1 MASLTY
7 GSVLGAG
14 KGYTVVDTPQGP
26 RTVVGDRATRNNN
39 PGNIE
44 AGNYANSYGA
54 IGTDGR
60 FAVFGSR
67 LTGQR
72 AQAGLIFGKNYANLS
87 LREAIAKYA
96 PSFENNSAAYAA
108 AVAAAAGVSL
118 DTKMKDIPADK
129 RAAVVAGMQAVEGNT
144 QANVYDA
151 QGNLVGTIDATS
163 PRTPNTAPTPYGPD
177 SQMADM
183 TPGAPIGHVARA
195 PLGPPAAPSQSGL
208 FAGMATP
215 RGIGTPA
222 APAANP
228 VDAMRGLAP
237 TAPVSSPALSPAATA
252 ATSAAKGLGAV
263 TQAAQAARAAQP
275 SQSVASAPSSGSFAS
290 QDEKT
295 NTGTIANAAP
305 AGNFVSQDE
314 RASLAERL
322 GLDPVT
328 GIAPAPSIS
337 PPTSVAQAAPAPT
350 IAAPKINVAAAV
362 PAAPPQAVPSAVAA
376 MSRPSLAAPSQ
387 PSLSPSDV
395 YGGAIGTAQTS
406 TPGTTVSRVNS
417 FGPSYV
423 TNKFGAVTAVAPDG
437 TMMAAL
443 GGVPAAQPSTISGP
457 LGQQPDQAQ
466 SQGIGGMFG
475 PKAKSVTGTLAGA
488 ALGAY
493 ALGPLGGLLGG
504 LVGKNLAQGKAPL
517 SGLLGNQANNSVG
530 THTVNTFAGPMS
542 FANPVGGLGFPSAPS
557 KPAGYNPNG
566 SSGNLS
572 SAAKSAIDAGG
583 GGLY

>member
-1 MASLTY
+1 
-7 GSVLGAG
+7 
-14 KGYTVVDTPQGP
+14 
-26 RTVVGDRATRNNN
+26 
-39 PGNIE
+39 
-44 AGNYANSYGA
+44 
-54 IGTDGR
+54 
-60 FAVFGSR
+60 
-67 LTGQR
+67 
-72 AQAGLIFGKNYANLS
+72 
-87 LREAIAKYA
+87 
-96 PSFENNSAAYAA
+96 
-108 AVAAAAGVSL
+108 
-118 DTKMKDIPADK
+118 
-129 RAAVVAGMQAVEGNT
+129 
-144 QANVYDA
+144 
-151 QGNLVGTIDATS
+151 
-163 PRTPNTAPTPYGPD
+163 
-177 SQMADM
+177 
-183 TPGAPIGHVARA
+183 
-195 PLGPPAAPSQSGL
+195 
-208 FAGMATP
+208 
-215 RGIGTPA
+215 
-222 APAANP
+222 
-228 VDAMRGLAP
+228 MRGLAP
-237 TAPVSSPALSPAATA
+237 TASAPALSPAATA

-263 TQAAQAARAAQP
+263 AQAAQATRAAQP
-275 SQSVASAPSSGSFAS
+275 SQSVATAPSSGSFTS

-295 NTGTIANAAP
+295 NTGTVANAAP

-328 GIAPAPSIS
+328 GIAPAIS
-337 PPTSVAQAAPAPT
+337 PPSVAQAAPAPT

-362 PAAPPQAVPSAVAA
+362 PAAPPQAVPSTVTA

-387 PSLSPSDV
+387 PCLSPSDV

-443 GGVPAAQPSTISGP
+443 GGVPAAQPSNISGP

-475 PKAKSVTGTLAGA
+475 PKAKSVTVTLAGA

-517 SGLLGNQANNSVG
+517 SGLLGNQASNNVS
-530 THTVNTFAGPMS
+530 TRTVNTFAGPMS